1 LKLALDVA
9 VTVGGLVV
17 VDLLAAGCFHSGTSE
32 TRGWGGD
39 AAVAG
44 DGGEEARWGGEH
56 RGSVL
61 HVEGWKV
68 SAWEVEGW
76 LGLSKLLKEEA
87 SRSYCPTLMD
97 WME

>member
-1 LKLALDVA
+1 MKLALDVA

-44 DGGEEARWGGEH
+44 DGGEEAR
-56 RGSVL
+56 
-61 HVEGWKV
+61 
-68 SAWEVEGW
+68 
-76 LGLSKLLKEEA
+76 
-87 SRSYCPTLMD
+87 
-97 WME
+97 